1 MKVNSKIKVSEKIYI
16 NPIFILANNFR
27 VNIQK
32 NLEELLGEEA
42 GIISRNIT
50 SEIQVK

>member
-32 NLEELLGEEA
+32 NLGEEA